1 MTFNNR
7 IKDNITQAYLRRD
20 LLKQMIVSKLIVG
33 QKEFMLGYLWWIL
46 EPLLSTIIYWL
57 LFHIIFQRGGPDYH
71 IFILCGLIPFKA
83 ISSSTNQSLNAL
95 RGNLPLL
102 SQLSFPR
109 IFLPVS
115 NILVNHVKLIFG
127 FLIIFIAAVLYYRS
141 VSVNI
146 LWFIVPFFFQIVMLC
161 GIAMIFSILG
171 VYFTDLLNIV
181 ELLTRGFLFL
191 SPIFYSVERIPVKYR
206 DIYIL
211 LNPVAPLI
219 LSYRDIFLNGV
230 APKTEYLIIL
240 FIYSF
245 LIISIGYL
253 FFCLH
258 ERKILKCL

>member
-1 MTFNNR
+1 M
-7 IKDNITQAYLRRD
+7 RRD
-20 LLKQMIVSKLIVG
+20 LLKQMIVSKLVVG

-127 FLIIFIAAVLYYRS
+127 FLIIFIAAVLYYRT
-141 VSVNI
+141 VSVTI
-146 LWFIVPFFFQIVMLC
+146 LWIIVPFFFQIVMLC

-245 LIISIGYL
+245 LIISIGYS